1 MKIQKVKRK
10 ETKEQVEE
18 NIKKLEVAEESFKKN
33 QLIAKEQIKLWKM
46 GTKIY
51 SGKTPYRKI
60 REGIRKI

>member
-1 MKIQKVKRK
+1 MKIQKVNRK
-10 ETKEQVEE
+10 EAREEIEE

-33 QLIAKEQIKLWKM
+33 QLMAKEKIKLWKM